1 VAKSKTQSPV
11 VDQVIQAYA
20 LAMKEAGI
28 MPEDA
33 QGRLVDVLLGDN
45 VPTPKRVED
54 ALFPEKDEEVDP

>member
-1 VAKSKTQSPV
+1 
-11 VDQVIQAYA
+11 
-20 LAMKEAGI
+20 MKEAGI

>member
-1 VAKSKTQSPV
+1 MAKTKSQSPV
-11 VDQVIQAYA
+11 VDQVIEAYA

-33 QGRLVDVLLGDN
+33 QGCLVDVLLGDSA
-45 VPTPKRVED
+45 PTPKRVED